1 MRGARRTVGVVVGLV
16 VAAGA
21 LAGAGAAA
29 ATPAFQPAGT
39 ALAAAS
45 SGEHVF
51 SVSSNIKFR
60 CNQARWT
67 GTTANPLGDTVSI
80 TAKYGTATGVAG
92 AWCRY
97 YVGGVFSAT
106 TVTPSAAWAMTA
118 TTYNP
123 LTGVSSGTIT
133 TSGGTTFT
141 TGTCVTTLTSGNVLP
156 FQANDDTWSPAGPGL
171 WLTINAT
178 GLHYTSSGCSGFGI
192 PATGTTMSASGV
204 SYDPN
209 VYVG

>member
-1 MRGARRTVGVVVGLV
+1 MRGARMMVVVGLA

-21 LAGAGAAA
+21 LAGAGPAF

-39 ALAAAS
+39 GFAAAS
-45 SGEHVF
+45 STEHVF
-51 SVSSNIKFR
+51 SLSSSLKFR

-80 TAKYGTATGVAG
+80 TAKYGTATGIAG

-106 TVTPSAAWAMTA
+106 TITPSAAWAMTA

-156 FQANDDTWSPAGPGL
+156 FQGTNDTWSPAGPGMTL
-171 WLTINAT
+171 SVSAS

-192 PATGTTMSASGV
+192 PATGTTMTTTGS
-204 SYDPN
+204 SYEPN